1 VAYEIVFK
9 PAAQRD
15 LKNLP
20 PKTQNRLLQG
30 IMVLAENPYSQGV
43 EKLARYDDLFR
54 LRVGDF
60 RVIFEVHEA
69 EVVILIVRIGDRKE
83 IYRLISKK

>member
-15 LKNLP
+15 LKKLP
-20 PKTQNRLLQG
+20 QKMQKRLLKG
-30 IMVLAENPYSQGV
+30 IMILAENPHSQGV
-43 EKLARYDDLFR
+43 EKLVGYEDLFR
-54 LRVGDF
+54 LRVVDF

-69 EVVILIVRIGDRKE
+69 ELVVVIVRIGDRKE
-83 IYRLISKK
+83 IYRLISR

>member
-15 LKNLP
+15 LKKLP
-20 PKTQNRLLQG
+20 QKTQKRLLKG
-30 IMVLAENPYSQGV
+30 IMVLAENPCSQGV
-43 EKLARYDDLFR
+43 EKLVGYEDLFR
-54 LRVGDF
+54 FRVGDF

-69 EVVILIVRIGDRKE
+69 ELVVVIVRIGDRKE
-83 IYRLISKK
+83 IYRLIKK

>member
-1 VAYEIVFK
+1 VAYQIIFK

-15 LKNLP
+15 LKKLS
-20 PKTQNRLLQG
+20 PKIQKRILSEIIGLS
-30 IMVLAENPYSQGV
+30 ENPRFQGV
-43 EKLARYDDLFR
+43 EKLAGYEDLFR

-69 EVVILIVRIGDRKE
+69 EVLVLIVRIGDRKE
-83 IYRLISKK
+83 IYRLIKK

>member
-15 LKNLP
+15 LKKLLP
-20 PKTQNRLLQG
+20 KMQKRLLKG
-30 IMVLAENPYSQGV
+30 IMALAENPRIQAV
-43 EKLARYDDLFR
+43 EKLAGYEDLFR
-54 LRVGDF
+54 LRVGNF

-69 EVVILIVRIGDRKE
+69 EVVVLIVRIGDRKE
-83 IYRLISKK
+83 IYRLISK